1 MNDSGNLKKLANL
14 MDDYYKK
21 EHVRLA
27 EYLIEKKVPGYESL
41 KKKKESLQ
49 KHYFGGGSPTLAFF
63 SANAS
68 KNPNDLVK
76 KLKEF
81 AREESREDLV
91 QVLELVDDNTF
102 LKELKVEMKEKIADL
117 LEQKI
122 DGVADWECLATYFSY
137 SHIELE
143 QFKKTQIYPGSF
155 SPTKALFNILYEIN
169 RELPI
174 SHIIEWAVSCGR
186 NDIADHLNTIKER
199 KVESPI
205 NQTDNQNELAGLTDA
220 TDGGPSNQMAN
231 LSLNGEDEPDL
242 T

>member
-1 MNDSGNLKKLANL
+1 M
-14 MDDYYKK
+14 
-21 EHVRLA
+21 
-27 EYLIEKKVPGYESL
+27 
-41 KKKKESLQ
+41 
-49 KHYFGGGSPTLAFF
+49 AFF
-63 SANAS
+63 SANAIEH
-68 KNPNDLVK
+68 PNDLVK

-81 AREESREDLV
+81 AREKKREDLV

-117 LEQKI
+117 LEQKVP
-122 DGVADWECLATYFSY
+122 VADWECFATYFGYSY
-137 SHIELE
+137 IELE
-143 QFKKTQIYPGSF
+143 QFKKTLIYPGSF
-155 SPTKALFNILYEIN
+155 SPTKALFKILDEIN

-205 NQTDNQNELAGLTDA
+205 NQNDNQNELAGLTDA